1 MDKNINYTLNTNT
14 AKTPS
19 GDGGFRHVSYLWD
32 DAIAAELE
40 GDEVALLVYRSNLLG
55 ADLRLTNYGG
65 GNTSCKAMAK
75 DPIIGKETE
84 VMWVKGSGGDLGT
97 MKRNG
102 LAALYVDKLRSLKN
116 VYRGIEFED
125 EMVEL
130 FNHCIYDLAS
140 KAPSIDTPLHGFL
153 PFKHIDHLHPDA
165 AIAIAAAK
173 DGEKITKELFG
184 GTIGWVKWQ
193 KPGFELG
200 LMLKQCLD
208 ENPGIRGIML
218 GSHGLFTWGNTA
230 YESYVNTLQVIETCA
245 NYLESPLTPKG
256 GIKRETFGGQK
267 IASLP
272 KAERLEKA
280 AELAP
285 VLRGLCSINNVA
297 QNPPLGGRGAMVGHF
312 TDDDRVLEFINS
324 NDLER
329 LAPLGTSCPDHF
341 LRTKISPLVLNLTAA
356 EDLSNPA
363 IIKEKISP
371 LFDAYRIMYTEYYNT
386 CKHANSPAIRDANP
400 VVILYPGVGMFT
412 FAKDKQT
419 ARVAAEFYTNAINVM
434 KGAEAISAYTSL
446 PRQEAFNI
454 EYWLLEEAKLQ
465 RMPKP
470 KSLSGRVA
478 LVTGSAGGI
487 GKAIAKKLAEEGAC
501 VIINDI
507 NEERLQTA
515 MDEFVQLF
523 GRDTAASVVMDVT
536 NNDTI
541 ERALAAAAIAFGGVD
556 IVVNNAGI
564 SISKSIA
571 EHSIADW
578 DKLYNILVKGQFLVS
593 KLAVEVMRKQGF
605 GGDIL
610 NIVSKNSI
618 VAGPNNAGYG
628 SAKAAQAH
636 LTRLLAAELG
646 ADKIRVNTVNP
657 DAVIADS
664 NIWAGGWAE
673 GRAKAYGITVE
684 ELPAY
689 YAKRTLLNE
698 TILPEDIANACF
710 VFVGGLLKKST
721 GNTLNVDGGVATA
734 FLR

>member
-1 MDKNINYTLNTNT
+1 MSVEV
-14 AKTPS
+14 KT
-19 GDGGFRHVSYLWD
+19 FKHVSFLWD
-32 DAIAAELE
+32 DATAATMA

-75 DPIIGKETE
+75 DPLTGTETE

-102 LAALYVDKLRSLKN
+102 LAALYVDRLRSLKN
-116 VYRGIEFED
+116 IYRGIQHED

-173 DGEKITKELFG
+173 DGKKITQELFN
-184 GTIGWVKWQ
+184 GTIGWVGWQ
-193 KPGFELG
+193 KPGFDLG
-200 LMLKQCLD
+200 LQLKQCLD

-218 GSHGLFTWGNTA
+218 GSHGLFTWGDTA
-230 YESYVNTLQVIETCA
+230 YESYINTLEVIERCA
-245 NYLESPLTPKG
+245 QYLEDNYGKKG
-256 GIKRETFGGQK
+256 EIFGGQK
-267 IASLP
+267 IQSLP
-272 KAERLEKA
+272 KEQRLKKA
-280 AELAP
+280 ASLAP
-285 VLRGLCSINNVA
+285 TLRGFCSSQVK
-297 QNPPLGGRGAMVGHF
+297 MVGHF
-312 TDDDRVLEFINS
+312 TDDDRVLQFTNS
-324 NDLER
+324 NDLDK

-341 LRTKISPLVLNLTAA
+341 LRTKISPLVVNLTPT
-356 EDLSNPA
+356 EDISDTNA
-363 IIKEKISP
+363 VKEKLKP
-371 LFDAYRIMYTEYYNT
+371 QFEAYRKMYADYYNT
-386 CKHANSPAIRDANP
+386 CKHPNSPAIRDANP

-419 ARVAAEFYTNAINVM
+419 ARVAAEFYINAINVM
-434 KGAEAISAYTSL
+434 RGAEAVSEYTSL

-470 KSLSGRVA
+470 KPLSGRVA

-501 VIINDI
+501 VVINDI
-507 NEERLQTA
+507 NEERLSATKE
-515 MDEFVQLF
+515 EFVKLF
-523 GRDTAASVVMDVT
+523 SKDAVSGTTLNVTDAAS
-536 NNDTI
+536 I
-541 ERALAAAAIAFGGVD
+541 EAAVDATALAFGGVD
-556 IVVNNAGI
+556 IVINNAGI

-571 EHSIADW
+571 DHTIEEW
-578 DKLYNILVKGQFLVS
+578 DRLYDILVKGQFLVS
-593 KLAVEVMRKQGF
+593 QKGIEVMRKQGF
-605 GGDIL
+605 GGDVV
-610 NIVSKNSI
+610 NIVSKNAV
-618 VAGPNNAGYG
+618 VAGPNNPGYG

-636 LTRLLAAELG
+636 LTRLMAAEVG

-698 TILPEDIANACF
+698 IILPEDIANACF
-710 VFVGGLLKKST
+710 AFVGGLLNKST
-721 GNTLNVDGGVATA
+721 GNALNVDGGVAMG
-734 FLR
+734 FYR